1 MQIANPRLTN
11 HTLSITIKDISG
23 NINWMFTV
31 VYGPQGDL
39 EKRLFIRE
47 LRQLKH
53 GALNNWLIMGDFNLI
68 LRVQDKNNQRINRPM
83 LNRFRRALDHL
94 EVKEIDLVGK
104 KFTWSNNQASPTLT
118 RIDIA
123 FYTAA

>member
-1 MQIANPRLTN
+1 
-11 HTLSITIKDISG
+11 
-23 NINWMFTV
+23 
-31 VYGPQGDL
+31 
-39 EKRLFIRE
+39 
-47 LRQLKH
+47 
-53 GALNNWLIMGDFNLI
+53 
-68 LRVQDKNNQRINRPM
+68 